1 MEARPKADGSARHYM
16 YLNLK
21 GFSLPH
27 GLGVGGSIDA
37 GFRLFL
43 PESLEGC
50 VAGAA
55 DGTFGYGPLAGSKHF
70 ELEALEVCG
79 WVVGWIGVGG
89 PTTTP
94 TSHDTARDIY

>member
-1 MEARPKADGSARHYM
+1 MEARPKVSGSAKHYM

-37 GFRLFL
+37 GFRLFI

-50 VAGAA
+50 VAAEA

-70 ELEALEVCG
+70 DLEALEV
-79 WVVGWIGVGG
+79 
-89 PTTTP
+89 
-94 TSHDTARDIY
+94 R

>member
-1 MEARPKADGSARHYM
+1 M

-27 GLGVGGSIDA
+27 GLGVGGSIDG
-37 GFRLFL
+37 GFRLFV

-50 VAGAA
+50 VAAAA

-70 ELEALEVCG
+70 DLEALEVGG
-79 WVVGWIGVGG
+79 WGRWM
-89 PTTTP
+89 
-94 TSHDTARDIY
+94 A